1 MSDQNKEVQVEKE
14 APQSIDGAKS
24 ATPNSPWR
32 RLLAKKWAFPAI
44 YMVAAAIILTLM
56 VVYQNS
62 GKPTVMEDS
71 IGLGLETAGEN
82 GRVDNPDSEPVG
94 AQVENMKWPVS
105 NFSEMDI
112 TMPFFDSEAAAD
124 VKQEAMIEY
133 NDTFTPHIGIDFAR
147 PDKEE
152 FEVLAALS
160 GQVTTI
166 ETNPV
171 AGQIVE
177 ITHSNGMVTVY
188 QSLGEVQ
195 VTKGQEV
202 QQGEV
207 IGKAGR
213 NELEKHLGNHVHFEV
228 RQGQDGPAINPNELI
243 TEE

>member
-1 MSDQNKEVQVEKE
+1 MNEQNKEVQVEKE
-14 APQSIDGAKS
+14 APQSLEGARS

-56 VVYQNS
+56 LVYQNS

-71 IGLGLETAGEN
+71 IGIGLETPGETDQE
-82 GRVDNPDSEPVG
+82 GNPDSQPVG
-94 AQVENMKWPVS
+94 AQVEAMQWPVS
-105 NFSEMDI
+105 NFDEMEV
-112 TMPFFDSEAAAD
+112 TMPFFDSEASAE

-147 PDKEE
+147 PDQES

-160 GQVTTI
+160 GQVTAV
-166 ETNPV
+166 EVNPV

-177 ITHSNGMVTVY
+177 ITHSNGMVTIY
-188 QSLGEVQ
+188 QSLGEVE
-195 VTKGQEV
+195 VTQGQEV
-202 QQGEV
+202 QKGEV
-207 IGKAGR
+207 IGTAGR
-213 NELEKHLGNHVHFEV
+213 NELEQHLGNHVHFEV

-243 TEE
+243 TQE